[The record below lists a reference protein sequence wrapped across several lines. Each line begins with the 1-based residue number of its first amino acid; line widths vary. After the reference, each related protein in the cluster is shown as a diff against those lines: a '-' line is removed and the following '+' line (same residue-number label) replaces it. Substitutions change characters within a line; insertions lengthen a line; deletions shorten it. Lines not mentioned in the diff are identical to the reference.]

1 MSRESILALLR
12 RNPRPALLL
21 DLDGTLLRG
30 GRATDG
36 AAELLRARARSCA
49 IVSNNSTH
57 TPESLADELA
67 ARGLDADPSKL
78 ALAGAVAVDRL
89 AERRPAARTML
100 LGSAGLARRAVA
112 RGLSLRDEDPDVV
125 LLARDTRATYVSL
138 AAAANAVRAGAELV
152 VANPDLWHP
161 GAGAARVPET
171 GALLAALLACAG
183 DVAYTV
189 IGKPS
194 PILFERGLAIL
205 GAAAHEALVVGD
217 NPDTDLAGARAL
229 DIECAIVGDS
239 PQADWPDLR
248 AFLADTGLAQPA
260 GKAVSALS

>member
-1 MSRESILALLR
+1 MSRDSILALLR

-30 GRATDG
+30 GRAMAG
-36 AAELLRARARSCA
+36 ASELLRAQAGACA

-57 TPESLADELA
+57 TPEALAAELA
-67 ARGLDADPSKL
+67 ARGLEAVPSVL
-78 ALAGAVAVDRL
+78 ALAGAVAIDRL

-100 LGSAGLARRAVA
+100 LGSPGLARRAVA
-112 RGLSLRDEDPDVV
+112 RGLLLRDEDPDVV

-138 AAAANAVRAGAELV
+138 AAAADAVRAGAELV

-161 GAGAARVPET
+161 GAGATRVPET

-183 DVAYTV
+183 DVPYTV

-194 PILFERGLAIL
+194 PILFERGLAAL
-205 GAAAHEALVVGD
+205 GAAPQDALVVGD
-217 NPDTDLAGARAL
+217 NPDTDRAGARAL
-229 DIECAIVGDS
+229 GIESAIIGDS

-248 AFLADTGLAQPA
+248 AFLADTGLARPA
-260 GKAVSALS
+260 RNALSARS